1 VHLTSES
8 IDNNHTAFFSI
19 QTNKIISLA
28 QIFFMKCTDHY
39 LCEMDAHFYVC
50 VCGTGKDVRIAS
62 IVYYQQKFDGL
73 NKPLSPSQT

>member
-1 VHLTSES
+1 
-8 IDNNHTAFFSI
+8 
-19 QTNKIISLA
+19 
-28 QIFFMKCTDHY
+28 MKCTDHY